1 MCPELYSEC
10 TLRTE
15 LSAEV
20 LSALEEATSDV
31 VTIEAGNDLV
41 TSGEA
46 VSHIHYLLHGTVLRY
61 REDKKGHRQAVGIG
75 LHGEFLDV
83 DSFQLRVPNYS
94 MRSLD
99 KAEIAK
105 IPFDGLDALLC
116 RFPDMVHIL
125 WTSTASESIALQYW
139 IFRIGRLRGEGRIAH
154 LICELAE
161 RLRQYGRFESGEL
174 NLPLRQC
181 DYAEACGMTP
191 IHANRCFASLRERGF
206 VDVKRARTIHV
217 LAESEL
223 RKLAMFNSFP
233 VNSGGNPSG
242 IVD

>member
-10 TLRTE
+10 TLRSE

-31 VTIEAGNDLV
+31 ITVEAGDDLCR
-41 TSGEA
+41 SGEP
-46 VSHIHYLLHGTVLRY
+46 VTHIHYLLRGTVVRY
-61 REDKKGHRQAVGIG
+61 REDKRGHRQVVGIG

-94 MRSLD
+94 LRSLD
-99 KAEIAK
+99 TAEVAK
-105 IPFDGLDALLC
+105 IPFASLDALLG
-116 RFPDMVHIL
+116 RFPEMVRTL
-125 WTSTASESIALQYW
+125 WTSTVSEGVALQYW

-154 LICELAE
+154 LICELSE
-161 RLRQYGRFESGEL
+161 RLRQYGRFEGGEL

-217 LAESEL
+217 LAEPEL
-223 RKLAMFNSFP
+223 RKLAMFNAFAVS
-233 VNSGGNPSG
+233 SEGNWSCNG
-242 IVD
+242 

>member
-10 TLRTE
+10 TLRSE

-31 VTIEAGNDLV
+31 ITVEAGDDLCR
-41 TSGEA
+41 SGEP
-46 VSHIHYLLHGTVLRY
+46 VTHIHYLLRGTVVRY
-61 REDKKGHRQAVGIG
+61 REDKRGHRQVVGIG

-94 MRSLD
+94 LRSLD
-99 KAEIAK
+99 TAEVAK
-105 IPFDGLDALLC
+105 IPFASLDALLG
-116 RFPDMVHIL
+116 RFPDMVRTL
-125 WTSTASESIALQYW
+125 WTSTVSEGVALQYW

-154 LICELAE
+154 LICELSE
-161 RLRQYGRFESGEL
+161 RLRQYGRFEGGEL

-217 LAESEL
+217 LAEPEL
-223 RKLAMFNSFP
+223 RKLAMFNAFAVS
-233 VNSGGNPSG
+233 SEGNWSCNG
-242 IVD
+242 

>member
-1 MCPELYSEC
+1 M
-10 TLRTE
+10 
-15 LSAEV
+15 
-20 LSALEEATSDV
+20 
-31 VTIEAGNDLV
+31 
-41 TSGEA
+41 
-46 VSHIHYLLHGTVLRY
+46 SHIHYLLHGTVLRY
-61 REDKKGHRQAVGIG
+61 REDKNGHRQAVGIG

>member
-10 TLRTE
+10 TLRAE
-15 LSAEV
+15 LSPEV

-31 VTIEAGNDLV
+31 ITVEAGDDLCR
-41 TSGEA
+41 SGEP
-46 VSHIHYLLHGTVLRY
+46 VTHIHYLLRGTVVRY
-61 REDKKGHRQAVGIG
+61 REDKRGHRQVVGIG

-94 MRSLD
+94 LRSLD
-99 KAEIAK
+99 TAEVAK
-105 IPFDGLDALLC
+105 IPFASLDALLG
-116 RFPDMVHIL
+116 RFPEMVRTL
-125 WTSTASESIALQYW
+125 WTSTVSEGVALQYW

-154 LICELAE
+154 LICELSE
-161 RLRQYGRFESGEL
+161 RLRQYGRFEGGEL

-206 VDVKRARTIHV
+206 VDVKRARTLHV
-217 LAESEL
+217 LAEPEL
-223 RKLAMFNSFP
+223 RKLAMFNAFAVS
-233 VNSGGNPSG
+233 SEGNWSCNG
-242 IVD
+242 

>member
-1 MCPELYSEC
+1 MRS
-10 TLRTE
+10 E

-31 VTIEAGNDLV
+31 ITVEAGDDLCR
-41 TSGEA
+41 SGEP
-46 VSHIHYLLHGTVLRY
+46 VTHIHYLLRGTVVRY
-61 REDKKGHRQAVGIG
+61 REDKRGHRQVVGIG

-94 MRSLD
+94 LRSLD
-99 KAEIAK
+99 TAEVAK
-105 IPFDGLDALLC
+105 IPFASLDALLG
-116 RFPDMVHIL
+116 RFPDMVRTL
-125 WTSTASESIALQYW
+125 WTSTVSEGVALQYW

-154 LICELAE
+154 LICELSE
-161 RLRQYGRFESGEL
+161 RLRQYGRFEGGEL

-217 LAESEL
+217 LAEPEL
-223 RKLAMFNSFP
+223 RKLAMFNAFAVS
-233 VNSGGNPSG
+233 SEGNWSCNG
-242 IVD
+242 

>member
-10 TLRTE
+10 TLRSE

-31 VTIEAGNDLV
+31 ITVEAGDDLCR
-41 TSGEA
+41 SGEP
-46 VSHIHYLLHGTVLRY
+46 VTHIHYLLRGTVVRY
-61 REDKKGHRQAVGIG
+61 REDKRGHRQVVGIG

-94 MRSLD
+94 LRSLD
-99 KAEIAK
+99 TAEVAK
-105 IPFDGLDALLC
+105 IPFASLDALLG
-116 RFPDMVHIL
+116 RFPDMVRTL
-125 WTSTASESIALQYW
+125 WTSTVSEGVALQYW

-154 LICELAE
+154 LICELSE
-161 RLRQYGRFESGEL
+161 RLRQYGRFEGGEL

-191 IHANRCFASLRERGF
+191 IHAKRCFASLRERGF

-217 LAESEL
+217 LAEPEL
-223 RKLAMFNSFP
+223 RKLAMFNAFAVS
-233 VNSGGNPSG
+233 SEGNWSCNG
-242 IVD
+242 

>member
-1 MCPELYSEC
+1 M
-10 TLRTE
+10 RTE

>member
-10 TLRTE
+10 TLRSE

-31 VTIEAGNDLV
+31 ITVEAGDDLCR
-41 TSGEA
+41 SGEP
-46 VSHIHYLLHGTVLRY
+46 VTHIHYLLRGTVVRY
-61 REDKKGHRQAVGIG
+61 REDKRGHRQVVGIG

-94 MRSLD
+94 LRSLD
-99 KAEIAK
+99 TAEVAK
-105 IPFDGLDALLC
+105 IPFASLDALLG
-116 RFPDMVHIL
+116 RFPDMVRTL
-125 WTSTASESIALQYW
+125 WTSTVSEGVALQYW

-154 LICELAE
+154 LICELSE
-161 RLRQYGRFESGEL
+161 RLRQYGRFEGGEL

-181 DYAEACGMTP
+181 DYAEACGLTP

-217 LAESEL
+217 LAEPEL
-223 RKLAMFNSFP
+223 RKLAMFNAFAVS
-233 VNSGGNPSG
+233 SEGNWSCNG
-242 IVD
+242 

>member
-1 MCPELYSEC
+1 MIVMCPELYSEC
-10 TLRTE
+10 TLRAE
-15 LSAEV
+15 LGAEV

-41 TSGEA
+41 TSGKA
-46 VSHIHYLLHGTVLRY
+46 VSHIHYLLRGTVVRY
-61 REDKKGHRQAVGIG
+61 REDKKGHRQVVGIG

-83 DSFQLRVPNYS
+83 DSFQIRVPNYS

-99 KAEIAK
+99 KAEVAK
-105 IPFDGLDALLC
+105 IPLDGLAALLC
-116 RFPDMVHIL
+116 RFPDMVRIF
-125 WTSTASESIALQYW
+125 WTSTVSEGIALQYW

-161 RLRQYGRFESGEL
+161 RLRQYGRFEGGQL

-206 VDVKRARTIHV
+206 VDVKRARSIHV
-217 LAESEL
+217 LAEPEL
-223 RKLAMFNSFP
+223 RKLAMFTALPINS
-233 VNSGGNPSG
+233 VEN
-242 IVD
+242 

>member
-31 VTIEAGNDLV
+31 ITVEAGDDLCR
-41 TSGEA
+41 SGEP
-46 VSHIHYLLHGTVLRY
+46 VTHIHYLLRGTVVRY
-61 REDKKGHRQAVGIG
+61 REDKRGHRQVVGIG

-94 MRSLD
+94 LRSLD
-99 KAEIAK
+99 TAEVAK
-105 IPFDGLDALLC
+105 IPFASLDALLG
-116 RFPDMVHIL
+116 RFPDMVRTL
-125 WTSTASESIALQYW
+125 WTSTVSEGVALQYW

-154 LICELAE
+154 LICELSE
-161 RLRQYGRFESGEL
+161 RLRQYGRFEGGEL

-217 LAESEL
+217 LAEPEL
-223 RKLAMFNSFP
+223 RKLAMFNAFAVS
-233 VNSGGNPSG
+233 SEGNWSCNG
-242 IVD
+242 

>member
-10 TLRTE
+10 TLRSE

-31 VTIEAGNDLV
+31 ITVEAGDDLCR
-41 TSGEA
+41 SGEP
-46 VSHIHYLLHGTVLRY
+46 VTHIHYLLRGTVVRY
-61 REDKKGHRQAVGIG
+61 REDKRGHRQVVGIG

-94 MRSLD
+94 LRSLD
-99 KAEIAK
+99 TAEVAK
-105 IPFDGLDALLC
+105 IPFASLDALLG
-116 RFPDMVHIL
+116 RFPDMVRTL
-125 WTSTASESIALQYW
+125 WTSTVSEGVALQYW

-154 LICELAE
+154 LICELSE
-161 RLRQYGRFESGEL
+161 RLRQYGRFEGGEL

-217 LAESEL
+217 LAEPEL
-223 RKLAMFNSFP
+223 RKLAMFNAFAVS
-233 VNSGGNPSG
+233 SGGNWSRNG
-242 IVD
+242 

>member
-10 TLRTE
+10 TLRSE

-31 VTIEAGNDLV
+31 ITVEAGDDLCR
-41 TSGEA
+41 SGEP
-46 VSHIHYLLHGTVLRY
+46 VTHIHYLLRGTVVRY
-61 REDKKGHRQAVGIG
+61 REDKRGHRQVVGIG
-75 LHGEFLDV
+75 LHGELLDV
-83 DSFQLRVPNYS
+83 DSSQLRVPNYS
-94 MRSLD
+94 LRSLD
-99 KAEIAK
+99 TAEVAK
-105 IPFDGLDALLC
+105 IPFASLDALLG
-116 RFPDMVHIL
+116 RFPDMVRTL
-125 WTSTASESIALQYW
+125 WTSTVSEGVALQYW

-154 LICELAE
+154 LICELSE
-161 RLRQYGRFESGEL
+161 RLRQYGRFEGGEL

-217 LAESEL
+217 LAEPEL
-223 RKLAMFNSFP
+223 RKLAMFNAFAVS
-233 VNSGGNPSG
+233 SEGNWSCNG
-242 IVD
+242 

>member
-10 TLRTE
+10 TLRSE

-31 VTIEAGNDLV
+31 ITVEAGDDLCR
-41 TSGEA
+41 SGEP
-46 VSHIHYLLHGTVLRY
+46 VTHIHYLLRGTVVRY
-61 REDKKGHRQAVGIG
+61 REDKRGHRQVVGIG

-94 MRSLD
+94 LRSLD
-99 KAEIAK
+99 TAEVAK
-105 IPFDGLDALLC
+105 IPFASLDALLG
-116 RFPDMVHIL
+116 RFPEMVRTL
-125 WTSTASESIALQYW
+125 WTSTVSEGVALQYW
-139 IFRIGRLRGEGRIAH
+139 IFRIGRLHGEGRIAH
-154 LICELAE
+154 LICELSE
-161 RLRQYGRFESGEL
+161 RLRQYGRFEGGEL

-217 LAESEL
+217 LAEPEL
-223 RKLAMFNSFP
+223 RKLAMFNAFAVS
-233 VNSGGNPSG
+233 SEGNWSCNG
-242 IVD
+242 